1 MRDSCRK
8 AVGGLVFAVLTIPA
22 YARVSAATEIKTLGR
37 LKIPPNAAVMSVC
50 TDPVV
55 QGVLSEDLRG
65 HPHSGVPIMVTVT
78 VNARALAPGVSIQD
92 LSPGDPSVAEML
104 KDLGAQP
111 PPLGDTGNK
120 PLEDPYTS
128 MARRQT
134 LNHEDPRMQQFQT
147 YLNNRDEAANAPSP
161 YDKIPPNQL
170 YQTVI
175 VARAS
180 ASDSASELK
189 VVALVEAGDDVE
201 KGKRLVAEAVA
212 DAILH

>member
-1 MRDSCRK
+1 MRDSSRK
-8 AVGGLVFAVLTIPA
+8 GVAALVLAVLTIPA
-22 YARVSAATEIKTLGR
+22 CAGISAATEIKTLGR

-55 QGVLSEDLRG
+55 QEVLSEDLRG
-65 HPHSGVPIMVTVT
+65 HPRSGVPIMVTVT

-104 KDLGAQP
+104 RDLGAQP

-134 LNHEDPRMQQFQT
+134 LNHEDPRMQQFRA
-147 YLNNRDEAANAPSP
+147 YLDNRDEMTNAPSP
-161 YDKIPPNQL
+161 YDKIPPGQL
-170 YQTVI
+170 YQTAI

-180 ASDSASELK
+180 VSDSAAELK
-189 VVALVEAGDDVE
+189 VVALVEPGDDVQ
-201 KGKRLVAEAVA
+201 KGKRLVAEAIA